1 MGFAISWSVNEL
13 VAGDSE
19 ERSSLLKVEISW
31 WRLYERVL
39 MSDKIGLFGSLEAGI
54 VFLEGRFKQGA
65 VLLGLDTTDA
75 LECNYVFWNFYC
87 PLFAKVVAVGV
98 WFCL

>member
-1 MGFAISWSVNEL
+1 
-13 VAGDSE
+13 
-19 ERSSLLKVEISW
+19 
-31 WRLYERVL
+31 

-75 LECNYVFWNFYC
+75 LECNYVF
-87 PLFAKVVAVGV
+87 
-98 WFCL
+98 